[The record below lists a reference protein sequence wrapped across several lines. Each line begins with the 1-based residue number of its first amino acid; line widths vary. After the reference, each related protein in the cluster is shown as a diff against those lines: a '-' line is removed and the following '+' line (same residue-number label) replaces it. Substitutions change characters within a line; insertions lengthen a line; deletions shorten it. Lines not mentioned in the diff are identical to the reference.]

1 LLLVLILGGCGQP
14 PTRTAIYDGIESKIQ
29 QGQLDEATSEIAR
42 ARRRYEAYGPEWAWS
57 FRVLEAHVR
66 IYGREYKK
74 TLEILGDPFPPS
86 LRTTDLAVRK
96 NIYEAVAYRLAQQYD
111 VSQASFDR
119 AISLAEQ
126 YQPKLLA
133 EVLNSEAILQ
143 SDQKQYAEAEATS
156 RQALLLARQ
165 ERNEGQEL
173 SALASLAATDVLTEH
188 FDEALEWN
196 QAALKLANALGR
208 NDTAKLITANIG
220 AAYFYLGDFENAE
233 PLFRQA
239 ADQYGQRK
247 LYDYQAHWLMDEAEC
262 YYQAGDYRQAEEIL
276 LLVLKISRQLDAKK
290 ALTECLNDLAEV
302 ALETGR
308 VETAE
313 QYSNEEAEIERAG
326 LDRSATM
333 DSQLIRARIA
343 AGKRE
348 YADAE
353 KLYLGVISSQAA
365 QVPSKWEAQAR
376 MAKLLDEEGR
386 TSAARTQYKEA
397 ISKIE
402 SARAA
407 RVREEQRFS
416 FLSTSIE
423 FYEDY
428 IDFLVAHGRR
438 EEALNVAELS
448 RARTLVEGLRSPES
462 ARQWTTGVVDPRR
475 VSGQIRQTVLFYW
488 IGHNKS
494 HLWAITPAKISY
506 FELAKAS
513 EIIPLV
519 KAYRESIRR
528 LRDAQ
533 DVGSDDGRRLYALLV
548 EPANKLL
555 GKNAAISLLPDP
567 SLSSLNFET
576 LIVGGAQ
583 PHFWIEDVTL
593 STASSLTL
601 LARASTP
608 APDSGGASS
617 PRREQSLLLVGNTDP
632 IEAFPVLP
640 KAHEEMQSVEQHFP
654 AAQRTVLEG
663 KQATPQSFQHSDPGS
678 FAYLH
683 FVTHG
688 TASVTRPLDSAV
700 ILSKD
705 GDSYKLYAREIIQHP
720 LKAQLVT
727 ISACEGAK
735 GRAYSGEGLV
745 GLSWAFLRA
754 GAHNVV
760 AALWE
765 VNDSAAPQIMDVF
778 YGEMSR
784 GRDPATALR
793 AAKLSLLRNN
803 DREIVFRKP
812 YYWAAF
818 QLYGGS

>member
-1 LLLVLILGGCGQP
+1 MILGGCQRP

-29 QGQLDEATSEIAR
+29 QGQLDEAASEIAR
-42 ARRRYEAYGPEWAWS
+42 ARRRYEATGPEWAWS
-57 FRVLEAHVR
+57 FRVLEAHVH

-74 TLEILGDPFPPS
+74 TLEVLSEPFPPS
-86 LRTTDLAVRK
+86 LEMTDLAVRK
-96 NIYEAVAYRLAQQYD
+96 NIYEGVAYRLAQQYG
-111 VSQASFDR
+111 VSQNSFDR
-119 AISLAEQ
+119 ATSLAQQ
-126 YQPKLLA
+126 YQPKMMA
-133 EVLNSEAILQ
+133 EVLNSQAILQ
-143 SDQKQYAEAEATS
+143 SDEKQYTEAEAIS
-156 RQALLLARQ
+156 HRALLLARQ
-165 ERNEGQEL
+165 DKNERQEL
-173 SALASLAATDVLTEH
+173 TALASLAATDVLMEH

-196 QAALKLANALGR
+196 QAALKLANASGR

-239 ADQYGQRK
+239 ADEYGRRK

-262 YYQAGDYRQAEEIL
+262 YYQEGDYRQAEQIL

-313 QYSNEEAEIERAG
+313 QYNKEELEIERAG

-343 AGKRE
+343 AGKSE
-348 YADAE
+348 YLEAE
-353 KLYLGVISSQAA
+353 KMYLGIVSSEAA
-365 QVPSKWEAQAR
+365 KVPLKWEAQAR
-376 MAKLLDEEGR
+376 MAKALDEEGK
-386 TSAARTQYKEA
+386 TSAAAAQYKEA
-397 ISKIE
+397 IGKIE

-416 FLSTSIE
+416 FLSSSIE

-428 IDFLVAHGRR
+428 IDFLVAHGRS
-438 EEALNVAELS
+438 EEALKVAELS
-448 RARTLVEGLRSPES
+448 RARTLVEGLRSQES
-462 ARQWTTGVVDPRR
+462 AGRGMGGGVDPRR
-475 VSGQIRQTVLFYW
+475 ISGKLRQTVLFYW
-488 IGHNKS
+488 IGRRQS
-494 HLWAITPAKISY
+494 HLWVITPTRINY
-506 FELAKAS
+506 FGLAKAS
-513 EIIPLV
+513 EIVPLV
-519 KAYRESIRR
+519 KTYRESLRR

-533 DVGSDDGRRLYALLV
+533 DTGSDDGKRLYTLLV
-548 EPANKLL
+548 EPVNKLL
-555 GKNAAISLLPDP
+555 RKNEAITLLPDP

-601 LARASTP
+601 LAKASTHAP
-608 APDSGGASS
+608 ASRAATNPMA
-617 PRREQSLLLVGNTDP
+617 RAKSLLLVGNTEP
-632 IEAFPVLP
+632 VEAFPALP
-640 KAHEEMQSVEQHFP
+640 KAHEEMQRVEQNFP

-663 KQATPQSFQHSDPGS
+663 KQATPHAFLHSDPGS

-688 TASVTRPLDSAV
+688 TASVTRPLDSAI

-705 GDSYKLYAREIIQHP
+705 GDSYKLYARDIIQYP
-720 LKAQLVT
+720 LKAELVT

-754 GAHNVV
+754 GARNVV
-760 AALWE
+760 GALWE

-778 YGEMSR
+778 YREMSL

-793 AAKLSLLRNN
+793 AAKLSLLRNK
-803 DREIVFRKP
+803 DPEIVFRKP